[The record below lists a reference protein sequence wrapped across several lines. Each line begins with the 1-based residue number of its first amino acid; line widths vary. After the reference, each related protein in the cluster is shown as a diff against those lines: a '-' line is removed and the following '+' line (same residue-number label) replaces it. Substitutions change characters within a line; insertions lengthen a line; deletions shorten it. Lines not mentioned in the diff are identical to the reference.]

1 MKRFKLTII
10 LILILF
16 VSDVFATSVNGRFI
30 VVKSSKSSLSVLLQ
44 INTDSGKD
52 DMGGATIVISFDKNV
67 LAFSSEPVAD
77 KDYKFLNFS
86 SGNYNNATVTKPLSD
101 KLWINIDL
109 PKENNNKG
117 TVVSGSSG
125 WTDVVTLNFDV
136 KNPSDTAM
144 VKWLQSNVFWQ
155 VYDADN
161 TNSWSV
167 GKFTNLVNAPVQVEL
182 LSFTA
187 ILLDNSNIQLDWS
200 TISYADNYGYDIEKT
215 DKDTISWQK
224 IGFVESKNIL
234 NTPVNYSFIDNQVNS
249 SSNLKYR
256 LKSVNNDATYTILKE
271 IEFLTSPETF
281 ELAQNYPNPFN
292 PSTKINYTLPSN
304 VNDQMSKVTLK
315 VYDILGIEI
324 TTLVDELQAVG
335 HHEVEFKADN
345 LASGVYIY
353 RIETPAFSATKKMI
367 LLR

>member
-1 MKRFKLTII
+1 
-10 LILILF
+10 
-16 VSDVFATSVNGRFI
+16 
-30 VVKSSKSSLSVLLQ
+30 
-44 INTDSGKD
+44 
-52 DMGGATIVISFDKNV
+52 MGGATIVISFDKNV

-77 KDYKFLNFS
+77 KDYKFLNFNG
-86 SGNYNNATVTKPLSD
+86 GNYNNATVTKPLSD

-109 PKENNNKG
+109 PKDNNNKG
-117 TVVSGSSG
+117 TVVSSSSG

-136 KNPSDTAM
+136 KSPSDTAS

-161 TNSWSV
+161 ATSWSV
-167 GKFTNLVNAPVQVEL
+167 GKFTNIVIAPVQVEL

-215 DKDTISWQK
+215 DQDTSSWKK

-234 NTPVNYSFIDNQVNS
+234 NSVVNYSFIDNQVDNA
-249 SSNLKYR
+249 SSNHKYR

-271 IEFLTSPETF
+271 IEFVTSPETF
-281 ELAQNYPNPFN
+281 ELDQNYPNPFN
-292 PSTKINYTLPSN
+292 PSTKISYTLPSN
-304 VNDQMSKVTLK
+304 GNGQMSKVVLK
-315 VYDILGIEI
+315 VYDILGTEI
-324 TTLVDELQAVG
+324 TTLVDELQTAG

-345 LASGVYIY
+345 IASGVYIY
-353 RIETPAFSATKKMI
+353 RIETPSFIATKKMV